1 MLAIRNKRR
10 ITRVYNLVSYWKI
23 KYERARTNLANE
35 WERADTQEASWDG
48 RFVWTRLMKPL
59 QRLHQNG
66 TRDLVT
72 AATLRLR
79 IYSWPAKYFV
89 PTQSACGFRWIM
101 HSWTFCQLKSSN
113 TRLVS
118 TYSHLHYQSNFSNH
132 FSFTFLFDKLQTN
145 KFFKVI
151 KC

>member
-1 MLAIRNKRR
+1 MAIRNKRR
-10 ITRVYNLVSYWKI
+10 ITRVYNQLGFVLEDQIRKGAYKFG
-23 KYERARTNLANE
+23 ERMRKGGYARG
-35 WERADTQEASWDG
+35 D
-48 RFVWTRLMKPL
+48 FVWTRLMKPL

-89 PTQSACGFRWIM
+89 PTRSACGFRWIM

-113 TRLVS
+113 IRLVS
-118 TYSHLHYQSNFSNH
+118 TYSHLYYQSNLWNH
-132 FSFTFLFDKLQTN
+132 FSFI
-145 KFFKVI
+145 FFFQ
-151 KC
+151 

>member
-1 MLAIRNKRR
+1 M
-10 ITRVYNLVSYWKI
+10 VSYWKI

-89 PTQSACGFRWIM
+89 PTRSACGFRWIM
-101 HSWTFCQLKSSN
+101 HSLDILPAKIVQHSPRFN
-113 TRLVS
+113 V
-118 TYSHLHYQSNFSNH
+118 FSLILSIESLESL
-132 FSFTFLFDKLQTN
+132 FFYLFLSINSAN
-145 KFFKVI
+145 K
-151 KC
+151 